1 MTKLRCALY
10 AWIILTS
17 LFGNAFAEKMGFM
30 PFFEQYLVPI
40 AAQSTSKYFSA
51 DELRKVLEYTE
62 EYGIEL
68 PEESHKALDQKLF
81 FDAEY
86 SKTGML
92 WTIVAAQYGKTN
104 ILWPVSVQK
113 WYDDLIAGLGLAEHT
128 NLAIPQGDEIA
139 QETAIAIAK
148 EYIVQEYGE
157 THHLDDPSVYQHG
170 QTYSTG
176 QSQGGEKH
184 WTIYFFPQVLE
195 AGAYEIVLD
204 PAGNILQSRR
214 REGFGTGSSFQE
226 MYSMIMDVYGIR
238 MEQWPQKAY
247 QELKKAA
254 AFASASGTVHSKL
267 VDILNETEYPQIP
280 SDAITQAEAYRIAA
294 RHLNVSSYSPMGA
307 AYIQATPNPVWK
319 INLDDFF
326 YFEIDSVTG
335 EIKAFYE
342 RSGNYQDWESRITL
356 KAIKD
361 ELDEKWKDSEK
372 AFGRNSHVLAYA

>member
-1 MTKLRCALY
+1 M
-10 AWIILTS
+10 
-17 LFGNAFAEKMGFM
+17 
-30 PFFEQYLVPI
+30 
-40 AAQSTSKYFSA
+40 
-51 DELRKVLEYTE
+51 
-62 EYGIEL
+62 
-68 PEESHKALDQKLF
+68 
-81 FDAEY
+81 
-86 SKTGML
+86 
-92 WTIVAAQYGKTN
+92 
-104 ILWPVSVQK
+104 
-113 WYDDLIAGLGLAEHT
+113 
-128 NLAIPQGDEIA
+128 
-139 QETAIAIAK
+139 
-148 EYIVQEYGE
+148 QEYGE
-157 THHLDDPSVYQHG
+157 THHLDDASVYQRG
-170 QTYSTG
+170 QTYSAG
-176 QSQGGEKH
+176 QSQGGEKRR
-184 WTIYFFPQVLE
+184 TIYFFPQVLD

-204 PAGNILQSRR
+204 PAGNILQSWC

-254 AFASASGTVHSKL
+254 AFASASGAVHSKL

-372 AFGRNSHVLAYA
+372 AFGRNSHAQSLRAALCRIQTAHFYSAGALLPALL